1 MTATANPKE
10 IIYEINKVRSNP
22 SGYAQKVDEYI
33 SYFTGPIIKIPGI
46 NVQIRTQEGDAPYKE
61 TRDFLK
67 NEQPVGVLTPSKAL
81 CEIAQELLNKVVDSD
96 TGEIE
101 ETETEQII
109 DKYGTFSGKF
119 TRAMDFGGFTSEQVV
134 INFLVCDG
142 DPDRTQREPLLGRGL
157 NKIGVAFGKH
167 NIYSTVCVLVSCTEF
182 TNTRDADDTPI
193 FPDIPYSGDSESQRG
208 MERKGEGEVGRKR
221 EMERQEAERKERERQ
236 EVERQKERERVER
249 QKEMER
255 REDERK
261 ERERVER
268 QKEMERQEVER
279 QRERERQENERKER
293 ERQEVERQKERERQ
307 EVERQKEAEKQREMQ
322 EEKRKQE
329 EKKKEEE
336 KRKQEEK
343 RKNDEK
349 KREEEKKKREEAKK
363 KATTAKS
370 NQGGGDP
377 FKLPKNRFFAVTAV
391 SKNELPEGVASMTK
405 RDRIV
410 IEGGKRYKKIIINK
424 VMLDGT
430 KQTEEIKECL
440 D

>member
-10 IIYEINKVRSNP
+10 IIDEVNKARSNP

-67 NEQPVGVLTPSKAL
+67 NEQSVGVLTPSKAL
-81 CEIAQELLNKVVDSD
+81 CEIAQELLDKVVDSD
-96 TGEIE
+96 TGEID

-109 DKYGTFSGKF
+109 DKHGTFSGKF

-182 TNTRDADDTPI
+182 TNTKDADDTPI
-193 FPDIPYSGDSESQRG
+193 FPDIPYHGDSEGQRE
-208 MERKGEGEVGRKR
+208 MERKGEVERKK
-221 EMERQEAERKERERQ
+221 EMEKEEAERK
-236 EVERQKERERVER
+236 KE
-249 QKEMER
+249 K
-255 REDERK
+255 
-261 ERERVER
+261 ERVER

-279 QRERERQENERKER
+279 KKE
-293 ERQEVERQKERERQ
+293 V
-307 EVERQKEAEKQREMQ
+307 EKQREMQ

-336 KRKQEEK
+336 KRKQEEQKKEEEK
-343 RKNDEK
+343 RKQEEKRKIDEK
-349 KREEEKKKREEAKK
+349 KREEEKKKREEDKKKREEAKK
-363 KATTAKS
+363 KTTTAKS

-391 SKNELPEGVASMTK
+391 SKEELPEGVASMTK

-430 KQTEEIKECL
+430 KQTEEIKQCL

>member
-255 REDERK
+255 
-261 ERERVER
+261 
-268 QKEMERQEVER
+268 QEVER

-343 RKNDEK
+343 RKNDE
-349 KREEEKKKREEAKK
+349 KKREEAKK

>member
-10 IIYEINKVRSNP
+10 IIDEVNKARSNP

-67 NEQPVGVLTPSKAL
+67 NEQSVGVLTPSKAL
-81 CEIAQELLNKVVDSD
+81 CEIAQELLDKVVDSD
-96 TGEIE
+96 TGEID

-182 TNTRDADDTPI
+182 TNTKDADDTPI
-193 FPDIPYSGDSESQRG
+193 FPDIPYHGDSEGQRE
-208 MERKGEGEVGRKR
+208 MERKGEVERKK
-221 EMERQEAERKERERQ
+221 EMEKEEAERK
-236 EVERQKERERVER
+236 KE
-249 QKEMER
+249 K
-255 REDERK
+255 
-261 ERERVER
+261 ERVER

-279 QRERERQENERKER
+279 KKE
-293 ERQEVERQKERERQ
+293 V
-307 EVERQKEAEKQREMQ
+307 EKQREMQ

-336 KRKQEEK
+336 KRKQEEQKKEEEK
-343 RKNDEK
+343 RKQEEKRKIDEK
-349 KREEEKKKREEAKK
+349 KREEDKKKREEAKK
-363 KATTAKS
+363 KTTTAKS

-391 SKNELPEGVASMTK
+391 SKEELPEGVASMTK

-430 KQTEEIKECL
+430 KQTEEIKQCL